1 MRQCGILDT
10 TETQRHRESRL
21 TKSLM
26 PLSLCLCVSV
36 VPISQRSGSY
46 FFGGIL
52 SRSDNIATCGI
63 PRDIVLASS
72 DCCACS
78 WSSPIPIVCAFPW
91 RGHAYRK
98 RSASVRCVAGAT
110 VGAMNTAAQVGSFVS
125 SLMFGYLV
133 DHYGNYDAPFI
144 PMAGLLLIGAWLW
157 VKVNPA
163 KQLVSEAKVVIQT
176 AAQHAHV

>member
-1 MRQCGILDT
+1 
-10 TETQRHRESRL
+10 
-21 TKSLM
+21 
-26 PLSLCLCVSV
+26 
-36 VPISQRSGSY
+36 
-46 FFGGIL
+46 
-52 SRSDNIATCGI
+52 
-63 PRDIVLASS
+63 
-72 DCCACS
+72 
-78 WSSPIPIVCAFPW
+78 
-91 RGHAYRK
+91 
-98 RSASVRCVAGAT
+98 
-110 VGAMNTAAQVGSFVS
+110 MNTAAQVGSFVS